1 MASIPA
7 SLRASITG
15 FLLTSSVFIGA
26 SSLIWIFYT
35 IIITNRGR
43 ATLSRRKIQA
53 LEMKV
58 LKARLDRLHAKIDRG
73 EVMGEEEMQ
82 DVKRMERLFWHW
94 VRSLEIHAAADEEGS
109 SAAVTNER
117 WPGWF

>member
-1 MASIPA
+1 MAPTPA

-15 FLLTSSVFIGA
+15 FLLTSSVFLGA
-26 SSLIWIFYT
+26 SSLISIFYT
-35 IIITNRGR
+35 IITNRGR

-53 LEMKV
+53 FEMKV

-82 DVKRMERLFWHW
+82 DVKRIERLFWHW